1 MYVVHCRSFRFT
13 FRNQNDLLTLIQ
25 LSPAVERADHLGLRT
40 PLLGH
45 QPGRVE
51 PCGKHLQP
59 LGTSACPWENAD
71 VLLQNRFFEVELL
84 TNKFIDEDTTKN
96 ENMVAPRRVL

>member
-1 MYVVHCRSFRFT
+1 MIYS
-13 FRNQNDLLTLIQ
+13 LLYNFPWQWSGRTTWDC
-25 LSPAVERADHLGLRT
+25 ER
-40 PLLGH
+40 
-45 QPGRVE
+45 
-51 PCGKHLQP
+51 PCLVISQDGWNLAGKHLQP